1 MSSFFSIHTQ
11 HKSNNLAKYCCQSA
25 KNANGVGYNKLVTS
39 GNNPKISKAMR
50 YSQYV
55 RTNTGRPAS
64 NVNVAPPATVS
75 SIAGTFIGSIS
86 GTVLTIESIT
96 TGSVGLYQV
105 LSGPGVT
112 YGTFI
117 VQIINGAGGAG
128 TYLVNIGQ
136 IAPSTTITSTIVPT
150 AFTQV
155 IPRSQGRGFYK
166 PPVPAF
172 PITTRQPSGC
182 TPCPV
187 LPTL

>member
-1 MSSFFSIHTQ
+1 MSAFFNITNK
-11 HKSNNLAKYCCQSA
+11 HKSNNLTKYCCQSA
-25 KNANGVGYNKLVTS
+25 KNAPGVGYNKLVTS

-55 RTNTGRPAS
+55 RTNTGRPVVS
-64 NVNVAPPATVS
+64 SSVVPATVT
-75 SIAGTFIGSIS
+75 SISGIFIGSINAN
-86 GTVLTIESIT
+86 VLTIESMS

-105 LSGPGVT
+105 LTGPGVT

-117 VQIINGAGGAG
+117 IQFINGSGGPG

-136 IAPSTTITSTIVPT
+136 TAPTTTITSTIVPT

-155 IPRSQGRGFYK
+155 IPRSQGRGYYA

-172 PITTRQPSGC
+172 PITTRQPPGC
-182 TPCPV
+182 TPCPG
-187 LPTL
+187 LPAL